1 MTCYFRV
8 LGSLEVM
15 GAPLNGRKVRQLCGL
30 LLTHAGRTVTVDA
43 VIEELWG
50 DAAPA
55 TAVET
60 VRTHIFHL
68 RRQLSAA
75 LGRKAGKELLLTRSQ
90 GYQVTVADDQCDLF
104 LFDRLRSQGQALF
117 RTDRFE
123 EAVDRFD
130 QAIDLWRGPL
140 LDDVPRGS
148 ILEAERVRVESIRNR
163 LCELRIEAM
172 MKMGGHRDVIDEL
185 RDHVSSDPLNEWWHL
200 QLIDALRHCG
210 RRGEALSAIRNLR
223 DLLRSELGLEPSVEV
238 QRLQQRILNP
248 V

>member
-1 MTCYFRV
+1 
-8 LGSLEVM
+8 M
-15 GAPLNGRKVRQLCGL
+15 GDRGVALNGRKVRQLFGL
-30 LLTHAGRTVTVDA
+30 LLTHAGRTVTVDS

-60 VRTHIFHL
+60 VRTHVFHL

-75 LGRKAGKELLLTRSQ
+75 LGRKAGKELLRTRSQ
-90 GYQVTVADDQCDLF
+90 GYQVTLVEDQCDLF
-104 LFDRLRSQGQALF
+104 LFDRLRRQGQTLLRAG
-117 RTDRFE
+117 RFE

-130 QAIDLWRGPL
+130 QAIELWRGPL
-140 LDDVPRGS
+140 LDDVPKGS
-148 ILEAERVRVESIRNR
+148 ILEAERVRLENTRNR

-172 MKMGGHRDVIDEL
+172 MKMGGHRDVVDEL
-185 RDHVSSDPLNEWWHL
+185 RDHVNSDPLNEWWHL
-200 QLIDALRHCG
+200 QLIDALHHCG
-210 RRGEALSAIRNLR
+210 RRGEALGAIRALR
-223 DLLRSELGLEPSVEV
+223 DLLRNELGLEPSAEV